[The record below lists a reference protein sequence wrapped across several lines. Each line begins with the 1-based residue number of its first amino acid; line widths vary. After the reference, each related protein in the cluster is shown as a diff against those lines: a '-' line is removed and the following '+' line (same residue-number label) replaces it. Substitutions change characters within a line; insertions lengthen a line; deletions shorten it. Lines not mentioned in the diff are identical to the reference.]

1 MPREWANLNARNI
14 HYCVRPLLLQ
24 GDGSGKELEGG
35 CWRNCTLFPVFINIL
50 IGIIVIQFSY
60 FLFPLISSISIPSIP
75 FPFSDS
81 ASYKIWVDG
90 SCKVYLESESD

>member
-1 MPREWANLNARNI
+1 M
-14 HYCVRPLLLQ
+14 
-24 GDGSGKELEGG
+24 
-35 CWRNCTLFPVFINIL
+35 FINIL

-90 SCKVYLESESD
+90 SFKVYLESESD